1 MKPLEHK
8 TSESS
13 VESLLTKKKLQ
24 NLEMHSL
31 HRNAYLACKEA
42 IIVEGTTTSNQTVRM
57 WLERRVC
64 WPCHELCSINLS
76 HLEAWDTPFAYSY
89 CASKCSKSAESYWH
103 YLQLC
108 DSLILCFALL
118 SQEAWHDDPGTL
130 LCIQQN
136 KICWVL
142 PGLMTQ
148 SWAVLQQSLTFRS
161 DACMTLQPGLL
172 SNQNMVSCQHTDSQ
186 VSNG

>member
-57 WLERRVC
+57 
-64 WPCHELCSINLS
+64 
-76 HLEAWDTPFAYSY
+76 
-89 CASKCSKSAESYWH
+89 
-103 YLQLC
+103 
-108 DSLILCFALL
+108 
-118 SQEAWHDDPGTL
+118 
-130 LCIQQN
+130 
-136 KICWVL
+136 
-142 PGLMTQ
+142 
-148 SWAVLQQSLTFRS
+148 
-161 DACMTLQPGLL
+161 
-172 SNQNMVSCQHTDSQ
+172 
-186 VSNG
+186 